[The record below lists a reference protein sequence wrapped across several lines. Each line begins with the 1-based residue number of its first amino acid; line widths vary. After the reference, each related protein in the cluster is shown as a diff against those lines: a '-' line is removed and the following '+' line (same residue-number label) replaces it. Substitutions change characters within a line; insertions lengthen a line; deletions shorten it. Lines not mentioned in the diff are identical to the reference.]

1 MARFA
6 YHCTK
11 LVSCANTPLA
21 IALCG
26 AGMFQGSL
34 IPAHQDLK
42 RHWLP
47 IGPGRAVAQRIIG
60 IGLTLNSLLATS
72 MTPFLASRFGWRS
85 VFYQYGVGSLL
96 FAALWNLVAADR
108 PTAAV
113 SVAPKAPASVTA
125 PTDQPQTDDADGKPE
140 KVFEWRIFTVPA
152 VLVAIG
158 CKGMAGLPEYCLTQW
173 LPTEFSERFGSS
185 DTEIALFRVRIAS
198 RLIARHHRQTC
209 LVHELRFS
217 CYLQVMPTEL

>member
-1 MARFA
+1 
-6 YHCTK
+6 
-11 LVSCANTPLA
+11 
-21 IALCG
+21 
-26 AGMFQGSL
+26 MFQGSL

-47 IGPGRAVAQRIIG
+47 VGAGRAVANRIIG

-96 FAALWNLVAADR
+96 FATLWNFVAADR
-108 PTAAV
+108 PTASV
-113 SVAPKAPASVTA
+113 SDASSSSTSGEVT
-125 PTDQPQTDDADGKPE
+125 TTTTQPQLDNADGKPE

-158 CKGMAGLPEYCLTQW
+158 CKGMSGLPEYCLTQW
-173 LPTEFSERFGSS
+173 LPTEFSERFGST
-185 DTEIALFRVRIAS
+185 DTEIALYRVRICCHS
-198 RLIARHHRQTC
+198 RSSVQQHCNTGPVDTQI
-209 LVHELRFS
+209 
-217 CYLQVMPTEL
+217 

>member
-1 MARFA
+1 
-6 YHCTK
+6 
-11 LVSCANTPLA
+11 
-21 IALCG
+21 
-26 AGMFQGSL
+26 MFQGSL

-47 IGPGRAVAQRIIG
+47 VGAGRAVANRIIG

-96 FAALWNLVAADR
+96 FAALWNFVAADS
-108 PTAAV
+108 PTAPV
-113 SVAPKAPASVTA
+113 SAALSPRPSTSGEVTIA
-125 PTDQPQTDDADGKPE
+125 TTQPQKDDADGKPD

-158 CKGMAGLPEYCLTQW
+158 CKGMSGLPEYCLTQW
-173 LPTEFSERFGSS
+173 LPTEFSERFGST
-185 DTEIALFRVRIAS
+185 DTEIALFRVRICCHS
-198 RLIARHHRQTC
+198 LSPR
-209 LVHELRFS
+209 
-217 CYLQVMPTEL
+217 

>member
-1 MARFA
+1 
-6 YHCTK
+6 
-11 LVSCANTPLA
+11 
-21 IALCG
+21 
-26 AGMFQGSL
+26 MFQGSL

-47 IGPGRAVAQRIIG
+47 VGPGRAVAQRIIG

-85 VFYQYGVGSLL
+85 VFYQYGAGSLL
-96 FAALWNLVAADR
+96 FAALWNLVAADK
-108 PTAAV
+108 PTASV
-113 SVAPKAPASVTA
+113 STPLPTAPGDVTA
-125 PTDQPQTDDADGKPE
+125 PTDQRQTDDADGKPE

-158 CKGMAGLPEYCLTQW
+158 CKGMSGLPEYCLTQW

-198 RLIARHHRQTC
+198 RLITRHHSPTC
-209 LVHELRFS
+209 T
-217 CYLQVMPTEL
+217 VMKFPLPVAVCCQLLPTASTADAD